1 MPYDW
6 LFELEAHFIRLIPA
20 YTLETLDNCDID
32 RLLPYY
38 FFHYRKAL
46 QEQKAVE
53 NKNNQ
58 ALQRNKDENI
68 VIRNG
73 KKYHKVKAGQ
83 ASWAD
88 KIF

>member
-6 LFELEAHFIRLIPA
+6 LFELEAHFIRLVPA
-20 YTLETLDNCDID
+20 YTLEMLDSCDIE

-38 FFHYRKAL
+38 FFHYRKAR
-46 QEQKAVE
+46 QAQIKE
-53 NKNNQ
+53 NNQ
-58 ALQRNKDENI
+58 SIQAAQSTDEDI
-68 VIRNG
+68 VIRDG
-73 KKYHKVKAGQ
+73 KKYRKVKAGQ